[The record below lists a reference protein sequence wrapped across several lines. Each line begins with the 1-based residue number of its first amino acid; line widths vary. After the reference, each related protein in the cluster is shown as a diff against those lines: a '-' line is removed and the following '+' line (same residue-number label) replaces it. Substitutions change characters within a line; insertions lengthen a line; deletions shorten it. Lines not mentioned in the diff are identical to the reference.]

1 MDVREL
7 RKITEGFAEELA
19 QYIIDAFIDY
29 GLDFKF
35 EPYSE
40 LSHKEVPVF
49 KSSPITYEVLTL
61 NLWGSI
67 LPDDVTKSD
76 EEVLEK
82 FLSKIFDD
90 FIESYE
96 YKELAVCIKKT
107 KFYCYISTASKDLHP
122 ISLNCEIELF
132 YD

>member
-7 RKITEGFAEELA
+7 RKITDEFAKELA

-35 EPYSE
+35 KPYIE
-40 LSHKEVPVF
+40 LNHKEVPVF
-49 KSSPITYEVLTL
+49 KSSPIAYEALTL

-67 LPDDVTKSD
+67 LPDDVDKSD
-76 EEVLEK
+76 EQVLEK

-96 YKELAVCIKKT
+96 IK
-107 KFYCYISTASKDLHP
+107 
-122 ISLNCEIELF
+122 
-132 YD
+132 